1 MAGQAYCVRQIQSD
15 PKRVMPFQSDVIL
28 DQAGKAVRRPAQHTL
43 AWLKRQMQTGSM
55 AYILLAA
62 FIGLLAGI
70 TAAIAGHISHAMQ
83 VILYGF
89 SPDLRLSELPG
100 IEPWR
105 LLALPL
111 GGLVLGAIRF
121 IFPRRT
127 RAPIDAVEANAL
139 HGGRI
144 PLRDSFI
151 VSLQTLVSN
160 GFGGSV
166 GLEAAYAQMGG
177 GLASKIGQW
186 LELKRSAL
194 RTLVGAGAGSA
205 IGAAFGAPLA
215 GSFYAFEIVLGG
227 YTQVALAPVAAA
239 SLTAVL
245 AATMMQAEPFVI
257 ASTIGRDIELSSYF
271 LYAVL
276 GGVCALTGIMII
288 RSVATV
294 ESLVRRLP
302 IGDVWRPVIGGLCLI
317 PIAFAAPQALSSGH
331 GAMQLY
337 LNQMALV
344 KTLLIV
350 FALKV
355 TASVVSLAF
364 GFRGGLFFASLFLG
378 SLLGAA
384 FAQIIN
390 AAASVID
397 ATTPLHLAINL
408 DITNAALVGMAA
420 LAVAVVGGPMTMS
433 LMVLEVTHDFALTA
447 AVVTAALVCSA
458 LVRDKFGYSFSTW
471 RLHLRGE
478 TVRNARDIGWMRSM
492 TATTLMRKNHTT
504 LNEHDSVAAF
514 REKVPLGST
523 SRVLLTD
530 DLGDYR
536 GIVQTASA
544 YLDTLDPDTPLSQLA
559 KQTEVYVRPDMDVAA
574 ILRVFEHFSV
584 DDLAVVDEQHRLM
597 GFLSEKYVNR
607 RYVEEL
613 ERSQREFFGE

>member
-1 MAGQAYCVRQIQSD
+1 
-15 PKRVMPFQSDVIL
+15 MPFQSDAII
-28 DQAGKAVRRPAQHTL
+28 GHAVRPAEHTL
-43 AWLKRQMQTGSM
+43 AWLKRRMQTGSM
-55 AYILLAA
+55 AFILLAA
-62 FIGLLAGI
+62 AIGLLSGI
-70 TAAIAGHISHAMQ
+70 TAAVAGHISHAMQ
-83 VILYGF
+83 VLLYGF

-100 IEPWR
+100 IDPWR
-105 LLALPL
+105 LIALPM
-111 GGLVLGAIRF
+111 GGLVLGFIRF

-144 PLRDSFI
+144 PLRDSLI
-151 VSLQTLVSN
+151 VSLQTLISN

-186 LELKRSAL
+186 LDLKRSAL

-227 YTQVALAPVAAA
+227 YTPVALAPVAAA
-239 SLTAVL
+239 SLAAVV

-276 GGVCALTGIMII
+276 GGVCALTGILII

-294 ESLVRRLP
+294 ESLVRKLP
-302 IGDVWRPVIGGLCLI
+302 IGDVWRPFVGGLFLM

-344 KTLLIV
+344 KTLLTV

-355 TASVVSLAF
+355 VASVLSLAF

-390 AAASVID
+390 TAVHILD
-397 ATTPLHLAINL
+397 ITTPIHIGVTL
-408 DITNAALVGMAA
+408 DTTNAALVGMAA

-492 TATTLMRKNHTT
+492 TAAILMRKNHTT
-504 LNEHDSVAAF
+504 LNEHESVAAF
-514 REKVPLGST
+514 RDKVPLGST

-530 DLGDYR
+530 DHGDYR
-536 GIVQTASA
+536 GIVPTASV

-584 DDLAVVDEQHRLM
+584 DDLAVVDDHHRLL

-607 RYVEEL
+607 RYAEEL
-613 ERSQREFFGE
+613 EQSQREFFGE